1 MAATQQELKTALKD
15 IDTVLEAIGF
25 PRRHNTKQTGYCL
38 LALLDKKPRKGLLPG
53 KTCLNDGAR
62 IHDILEFVRKT
73 FRVKVA
79 ENTRETYRK
88 TSLKQ
93 LLDRGLILRVQSS
106 TNDPNTHYVLNREF
120 EKMLRTYLEA
130 LPQRKAQI
138 LPSFKKPSVI
148 SEIADEHGIRVIVG
162 GSVIELSPGRHN
174 QLVKQIIETFAP
186 AFVDDP
192 EVLYIG
198 DTAHKLK
205 YLSQTAEKLG
215 ILIDEHAKAPDVILY
230 SKGKNIV
237 YIVEAAISSGVFSP
251 DRVQDVERV
260 LFRGQEK
267 RFGVEYFTA
276 FPDRTTFRKFVE
288 EIAWGTQ
295 VWLAQEPFGVIIF
308 RRLR

>member
-1 MAATQQELKTALKD
+1 MATARQETILKA
-15 IDTVLEAIGF
+15 IAAVLEAIGF
-25 PRRHNTKQTGYCL
+25 PRRWNTRQTGYCL
-38 LALLDKKPRKGLLPG
+38 LGLLDKTPRKGLLPG

-93 LLDRGLILRVQSS
+93 LFDHGLITRVQSS
-106 TNDPNTHYVLNREF
+106 TNDPNTHYILNREF
-120 EKMLRTYLEA
+120 EKTLRTYLEA
-130 LPQRKAQI
+130 PLQRRTQI
-138 LPSFKKPSVI
+138 LSSFKKPSVI
-148 SEIADEHGIRVIVG
+148 SEEIADKRGVRVTIG
-162 GSVIELSPGRHN
+162 DNVIELSLGHHN
-174 QLVKQIIETFAP
+174 QLVKQIIEIFAS

-205 YLSQTAEKLG
+205 YLGQTAEKLG
-215 ILIDEHAKAPDVILY
+215 IFLDEHAKAPDVILY
-230 SKGKNIV
+230 SKSKNIV
-237 YIVEAAISSGVFSP
+237 YIIEAVISSGVFSP

-260 LFRGQEK
+260 LFGGQGK
-267 RFGVEYFTA
+267 QFGVEYFTA
-276 FPDRTTFRKFVE
+276 FPDRATFRKFVE

-295 VWLAQEPFGVIIF
+295 V
-308 RRLR
+308 